1 MVAVEAAATP
11 SRRFALLMAARDSDY
26 VLKKYGGYLHVF
38 VAAPARRGTCTGPST
53 GSSRRRGTSGPTT
66 AS

>member
-38 VAAPARRGTCTGPST
+38 VAAFGGAGGRKKVMPEMCRS
-53 GSSRRRGTSGPTT
+53 
-66 AS
+66 